1 MRTRTQAPRH
11 LLQAG
16 FTLIELI
23 IVIVIIGILAAIAI
37 PKFQDLTASAQDSAN
52 KASAAQLSS
61 GAAIAYAATKAGVT
75 GATYDPTCSTIAN
88 YSQGFT
94 LPTGYSL
101 TGTAPN
107 CTLGNG
113 TKSYPFTVP
122 TN

>member
-1 MRTRTQAPRH
+1 MRH
-11 LLQAG
+11 NNG
-16 FTLIELI
+16 FTLIELM
-23 IVIVIIGILAAIAI
+23 IVIAIIGILAAIAI